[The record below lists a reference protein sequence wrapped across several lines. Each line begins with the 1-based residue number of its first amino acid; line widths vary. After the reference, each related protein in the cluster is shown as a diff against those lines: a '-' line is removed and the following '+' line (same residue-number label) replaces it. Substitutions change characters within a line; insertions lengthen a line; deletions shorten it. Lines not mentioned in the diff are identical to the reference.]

1 MFFKALI
8 IKTKQSYFFYQTLR
22 MNNDTS
28 ILQDLHGRNHAYLR
42 ISLIERCNLRCS
54 YCMPE
59 DGIQLSP
66 KSYLMTYE
74 EIYEIA
80 KIFVK
85 HGVTKIR
92 LTGGEPLVRKDIPI
106 ILEKLATLP
115 VELSI
120 TSNAVIIDKFIDV
133 LKASGVTKINISLDS
148 LNAEK
153 FKHITRRNEFDK
165 VYNNILLLIKE
176 GFIVKVNVVL
186 MKNFNDNEIIDFIK
200 FTKDLPISVRF
211 IEFMPFD
218 GNKWDMGKLV
228 SYNEVM
234 HHVNASFSDEEIER
248 LKDAPNDTSKNY
260 KIKGYKGSFAIIS
273 SVTNPFCD
281 TCNRLRLTANGQ
293 LKNCL
298 FSSAESDLL
307 TTFRTGNPIEPI
319 IQKAV
324 QAKFKIRGGMDT
336 LEKLKEPKL
345 HNNNRSM
352 ISIGG

>member
-1 MFFKALI
+1 MK
-8 IKTKQSYFFYQTLR
+8 
-22 MNNDTS
+22 NNKN
-28 ILQDLHGRNHAYLR
+28 ILQDSHGRDHTYLR
-42 ISLIERCNLRCS
+42 ISLIERCNLRCT

-59 DGIQLSP
+59 EGVKLSP
-66 KSYLMTYE
+66 KSHLMTYE
-74 EIYEIA
+74 EIYDIA
-80 KIFVK
+80 KTFVD

-92 LTGGEPLVRKDIPI
+92 LTGGEPLIRKDIPI

-133 LKASGVTKINISLDS
+133 LKANGVNKINVSLDS
-148 LNAEK
+148 LDEGK
-153 FKHITRRNEFDK
+153 FKHITRRNEFKK
-165 VYNNILLLIKE
+165 VYNNILLLVKE
-176 GFIVKVNVVL
+176 GFTVKVNAVL
-186 MKNFNDNEIIDFIK
+186 MKGFNDDEIIDFIN

-218 GNKWDMGKLV
+218 GNKWDMGKMV
-228 SYNEVM
+228 SYAEVM
-234 HHVNASFSDEEIER
+234 EYVYKDFTEDTVER
-248 LKDAPNDTSKNY
+248 MQDAPNDTAKNY

-281 TCNRLRLTANGQ
+281 SCNRLRLTANGQ

-298 FSSAESDLL
+298 FSSGESDLL
-307 TTFRTGNPIEPI
+307 TTLREGNSIEPI

-324 QAKFKIRGGMDT
+324 QAKLKVRGGMDT
-336 LEKLKEPKL
+336 LQKLQEPKL

-352 ISIGG
+352 ITIGG

>member
-1 MFFKALI
+1 
-8 IKTKQSYFFYQTLR
+8 
-22 MNNDTS
+22 MNEHNN
-28 ILQDLHGRNHAYLR
+28 ILQDLHGRNHGYLR

-59 DGIQLSP
+59 EGVQLSP
-66 KSYLMTYE
+66 KSHIMTYE

-80 KIFVK
+80 KTFVN

-92 LTGGEPLVRKDIPI
+92 LTGGEPLIRKDIPV

-133 LKASGVTKINISLDS
+133 LKRNGVNKINISLDS
-148 LNAEK
+148 LDKNK
-153 FKHITRRNEFDK
+153 FHQITRRDQFEI
-165 VYNNILLLIKE
+165 VYKNMLLLVEE
-176 GFIVKVNVVL
+176 GFNVKVNVVL
-186 MKNFNDNEIIDFIK
+186 MKDFNENEIIDFINL
-200 FTKDLPISVRF
+200 TKDLPIVIRF

-218 GNKWDMGKLV
+218 GNKWDMSKMV
-228 SYNEVM
+228 SYAEVM
-234 HHVNASFSDEEIER
+234 EHVNASIPEKDINR
-248 LKDAPNDTSKNY
+248 LQDAPNDTSKNY
-260 KIKGYKGSFAIIS
+260 KIKDYKGSFAIIS

-281 TCNRLRLTANGQ
+281 SCNRLRLTANGQ

-298 FSSAESDLL
+298 FSSEESDLL
-307 TTFRTGNPIEPI
+307 TKLREGTSIEPI

-324 QAKFKIRGGMDT
+324 QAKFKVRGGMDT
-336 LEKLKEPKL
+336 LEKLQEPKL

-352 ISIGG
+352 ITIGG